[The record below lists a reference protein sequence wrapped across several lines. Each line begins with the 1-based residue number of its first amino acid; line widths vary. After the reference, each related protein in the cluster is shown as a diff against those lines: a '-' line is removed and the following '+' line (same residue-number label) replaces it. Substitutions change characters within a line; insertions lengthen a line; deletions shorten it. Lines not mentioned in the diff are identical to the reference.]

1 MQDDFDALLR
11 ENERSEKAVK
21 VGDRLEATVI
31 RIGSDDIYLDL
42 GTRTEG
48 LLSKDQ
54 LELDGHTLAVGDK
67 VNVYLTSMRSGA
79 AICTRSVGATA
90 SRNDRTDDK
99 GASLEAL
106 REAFDAGMPVEG
118 TVKETNKG
126 GFTVTVLGQ
135 RAFCPISQI
144 DNQFCADPTIHVG
157 HTYTFEITKFEEG
170 GRNLVLSRRRIRER
184 EAEEKKE
191 SAWQTL
197 EVGQTFDGTVSSL
210 RPFGAFVNIG
220 GVDGLVHVSE
230 ISHERVNDPS
240 EVLEVGQRVTVAI
253 KELDRD
259 KGRISLSLKALA
271 VDPWDEAASE
281 VIPGRVYKGTVRRL
295 AKFGAFV
302 ELRPGVEGLIHV
314 SQMAADRRVNT
325 PREFVR
331 EGQEVDVRVLEVNPA
346 DRRISLSM
354 VLEAEDAD
362 WRSQLP
368 AQSEESNG
376 GFGSLGE
383 LFGKALKKS

>member
-31 RIGSDDIYLDL
+31 RIGADDIYLDL

-90 SRNDRTDDK
+90 SRNERTDDK

-106 REAFDAGMPVEG
+106 REAFDTGMPVEG

-144 DNQFCADPTIHVG
+144 DNQFCADPTVHVG

-184 EAEEKKE
+184 ESQEKKE
-191 SAWQTL
+191 AAWQTL

-271 VDPWDEAASE
+271 VDPWDDASSE
-281 VIPGRVYKGTVRRL
+281 IIPGRVYKGTVRRL

-325 PREFVR
+325 PREMVR
-331 EGQEVDVRVLEVNPA
+331 EGQEVDVRVLEVSPA

-354 VLEAEDAD
+354 VLEAEDDD

-368 AQSEESNG
+368 AQGEESKG

-383 LFGKALKKS
+383 LLGKALKKS